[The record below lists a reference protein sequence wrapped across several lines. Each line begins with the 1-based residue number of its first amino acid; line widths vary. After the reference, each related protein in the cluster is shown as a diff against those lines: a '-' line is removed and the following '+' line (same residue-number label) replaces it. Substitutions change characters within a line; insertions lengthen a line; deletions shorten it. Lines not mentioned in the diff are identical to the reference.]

1 MNTTST
7 PKQLTDLK
15 SQDNVLHLKPGQM
28 LDAEANRFF
37 KEVFSD
43 ERPVTTKLIFE
54 EDGKKVY
61 EAYTDSGSVDYLYI
75 VK

>member
-1 MNTTST
+1 MTTNST
-7 PKQLTDLK
+7 PRQLTDLR
-15 SQDNVLHLKPGQM
+15 SQDNVLHLKDNQETIT
-28 LDAEANRFF
+28 EARRFF

-43 ERPVTTKLIFE
+43 ERQVTTRFLFE

-61 EAYTDSGSVDYLYI
+61 EAYTDSGSVDYLYL